1 MKKFIIIF
9 TFLTIFFNIFPQEKA
24 ENQDKSYYQINTKYF
39 QIIYQPK
46 SLETATIIAENA
58 DRIYEEIA
66 KKLGTETNLSL
77 PVLIRSDIQALNAY
91 FSSYPYNRIVI
102 YDTVPDSQNLAVFS
116 ETILSVFYHELTH
129 AVSLNMKS
137 KPWEIVSFLFGDFF
151 SPTVLTSPTMFSE
164 GATVSFESA
173 FGEGRL
179 NSGYAKN
186 ILVQAKLENNL
197 PDWKEASGANDKYR
211 VGDYPY
217 IFGGAFH
224 QFLQEKYGLEKYSEL
239 WKELGS
245 THLFTESAF
254 KKVYGTKLK
263 DEWKLF
269 LETIPLLPVV
279 ESNQIELTKKD
290 NITCFDVVNDNVYYF
305 SKVDKGIFLLEN
317 DNLTKIMNTTSVVDL
332 AISPNER
339 FLAITKLSLNLQYE
353 TFVYD
358 LEKKQYLKGSL
369 VGVRLPQF
377 TKINSKLYLIG
388 LTSLQNQ
395 EAFVS
400 YEISENTILTSDS
413 MKEYSTESFNKVYF
427 SELEVFDFTLSKNQN
442 FITVLAKKD
451 SSWVFGK
458 LNIKNLSKISTLDSM
473 LLDDV
478 LTFPANIIPL
488 SINYVSD
495 SEYLINYVEKDYSLP
510 RVAKLVGNNICFQQE
525 DISGGIQN
533 PIKTESGY
541 VFLNQM
547 LNFNTISVLEEI
559 PGGFSNPITL
569 KYYSE
574 NLKNKFYD
582 FLNSQNI
589 EKSNFDIEKNS
600 TKYSN
605 WKHLDKFAII
615 PLFSNFDLTN
625 ELFLSSKSALGLPG
639 FTLLWQNPLENQ
651 TVGLG
656 FGYLSDT
663 INSHISYT
671 FIGFLDSTIVLT
683 GVFENLKKNGFQFSE
698 SNISLS
704 LSKNF
709 IIPKKDLQV
718 GLDFD
723 YLYYLPVNLKT
734 AHIADLKID
743 LSGMYTS
750 VGFGFYTEKI
760 FGSQVFF
767 TPNLYGKL
775 NIPRLLPFSSPFGFT
790 LNLPVKFGASLCK
803 DSTSFLTFDTE
814 LTLFS
819 AEIQKSVPFIPLYI
833 NRFSVTSGYFLRF
846 NNKKIQS
853 FSFDNFQEKITNL
866 DNTTNKVQGFS
877 ASAFFELTPVVGNL
891 VNIHPKFGVDFVYYL
906 DNPFENES
914 RYKITI
920 AGMFTF

>member
-1 MKKFIIIF
+1 
-9 TFLTIFFNIFPQEKA
+9 
-24 ENQDKSYYQINTKYF
+24 
-39 QIIYQPK
+39 
-46 SLETATIIAENA
+46 
-58 DRIYEEIA
+58 
-66 KKLGTETNLSL
+66 
-77 PVLIRSDIQALNAY
+77 
-91 FSSYPYNRIVI
+91 
-102 YDTVPDSQNLAVFS
+102 
-116 ETILSVFYHELTH
+116 
-129 AVSLNMKS
+129 
-137 KPWEIVSFLFGDFF
+137 
-151 SPTVLTSPTMFSE
+151 
-164 GATVSFESA
+164 
-173 FGEGRL
+173 
-179 NSGYAKN
+179 
-186 ILVQAKLENNL
+186 
-197 PDWKEASGANDKYR
+197 
-211 VGDYPY
+211 
-217 IFGGAFH
+217 
-224 QFLQEKYGLEKYSEL
+224 
-239 WKELGS
+239 
-245 THLFTESAF
+245 
-254 KKVYGTKLK
+254 
-263 DEWKLF
+263 
-269 LETIPLLPVV
+269 
-279 ESNQIELTKKD
+279 
-290 NITCFDVVNDNVYYF
+290 
-305 SKVDKGIFLLEN
+305 
-317 DNLTKIMNTTSVVDL
+317 
-332 AISPNER
+332 
-339 FLAITKLSLNLQYE
+339 
-353 TFVYD
+353 
-358 LEKKQYLKGSL
+358 
-369 VGVRLPQF
+369 
-377 TKINSKLYLIG
+377 
-388 LTSLQNQ
+388 
-395 EAFVS
+395 
-400 YEISENTILTSDS
+400 
-413 MKEYSTESFNKVYF
+413 
-427 SELEVFDFTLSKNQN
+427 
-442 FITVLAKKD
+442 
-451 SSWVFGK
+451 VFGK

-478 LTFPANIIPL
+478 LTFPKNIIPL

-495 SEYLINYVEKDYSLP
+495 NEYLINYVEKDYSLP

-559 PGGFSNPITL
+559 PGGFSKPVVL
-569 KYYSE
+569 EYYSE
-574 NLKNKFYD
+574 NLKNRFNE
-582 FLNSQNI
+582 FLKSQNI

-663 INSHISYT
+663 LNSHISYT
-671 FIGFLDSTIVLT
+671 SIGFLDSTIVLT
-683 GVFENLKKNGFQFSE
+683 GVFTNPEKNGFQFSE

-718 GLDFD
+718 GFDFD

-750 VGFGFYTEKI
+750 VGFGFYTKKI